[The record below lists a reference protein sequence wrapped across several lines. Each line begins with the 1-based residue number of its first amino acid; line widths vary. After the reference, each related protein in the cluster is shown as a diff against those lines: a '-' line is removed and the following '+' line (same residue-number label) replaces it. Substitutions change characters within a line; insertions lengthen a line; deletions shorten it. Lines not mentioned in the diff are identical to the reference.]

1 MIEVGSPVVGS
12 LSADWLDFAVK
23 FHQSNLVSVS
33 LRSAHAWNSFL
44 AGGIK

>member
-1 MIEVGSPVVGS
+1 MIEVGYPHVVS

-23 FHQSNLVSVS
+23 FHQSNLLSAS
-33 LRSAHAWNSFL
+33 LRSAHVWNSFL